1 MNRSSCD
8 HAIAQL
14 YFYLDGEISW
24 IKRGRVQRH
33 LAKCRLC
40 TGAFDFESRLKS
52 IVRERCQEEP
62 QPELLD
68 RLRSLLQD
76 NGEASET

>member
-24 IKRGRVQRH
+24 IKRRRVQRH
-33 LAKCRLC
+33 LNTCRLC

-52 IVRERCQEEP
+52 IVRERCQEEAR
-62 QPELLD
+62 PELLD

-76 NGEASET
+76 N